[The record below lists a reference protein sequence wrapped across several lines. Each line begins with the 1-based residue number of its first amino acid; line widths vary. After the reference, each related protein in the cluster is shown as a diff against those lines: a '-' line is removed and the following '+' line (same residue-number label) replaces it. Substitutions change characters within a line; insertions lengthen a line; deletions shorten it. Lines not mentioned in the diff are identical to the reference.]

1 MTPIPEDIMRAA
13 SRFTAECYQ
22 PKTGTWFDVRD
33 VIARAILAERRRCVD
48 VVHRTAK
55 DFYGNTDQMY
65 AAAIIASA
73 IEAGA

>member
-1 MTPIPEDIMRAA
+1 MDEIPQDVWEAA
-13 SRFTAECYQ
+13 DEAHYAALNAETTRDQ
-22 PKTGTWFDVRD
+22 VD